1 MEKDDMYSLSES
13 EAKEYYKLVQVD
25 KRQWKHGP
33 VWQKSFKIDLV
44 KGLPSGHLGLIW
56 LEDII
61 KSAISQVTSE
71 AKPGLCL
78 FCVFPCELL
87 FFTGARGQL
96 CIENEELHTECF
108 SSKRVPIEQLSC
120 HSTLA
125 RLGDAVQSASG
136 LTIQNTRFTVNV
148 VEPFA

>member
-1 MEKDDMYSLSES
+1 MYSLSES

-87 FFTGARGQL
+87 FLQ
-96 CIENEELHTECF
+96 EH
-108 SSKRVPIEQLSC
+108 
-120 HSTLA
+120 
-125 RLGDAVQSASG
+125 GDNCALKMKSFIRNALVASAS
-136 LTIQNTRFTVNV
+136 L
-148 VEPFA
+148 